1 MSRSGRRHVALAAL
15 PAALLALTCAAPAPG
30 ATAPGAGAP
39 ARPDVR
45 EDVRADAHPGGP
57 GARAVDAVAGAPAR
71 PVRAGARPPPPRP
84 ARTD

>member
-45 EDVRADAHPGGP
+45 EDVRADAAPRGPGGP
-57 GARAVDAVAGAPAR
+57 PPHVVASDLTPDLME
-71 PVRAGARPPPPRP
+71 V
-84 ARTD
+84 